1 MDDTDINR
9 DFIES
14 TYKTLMALWPDSRPQ
29 LSYSTCFELL
39 MAVMLSAQCTDDQVN
54 KVTPALFAAHPDMQS
69 MAIANI
75 AELETLI
82 RSTGFY
88 HTKAANIVAASRM
101 LMKSFGGRVPE
112 SIEELVRLPGVGRKT
127 ANLVVSAC
135 FGKPGI
141 VVDTHVLRIA
151 RRLGIAQTDDPARS
165 ERLIAASINPERW
178 TAFSHAL
185 NRHGKFICTARKPKC
200 PECVLKTDCP
210 SADNF
215 AVSGGKS
222 WHPQKKPQVPVI

>member
-1 MDDTDINR
+1 MVSIDNDR
-9 DFIES
+9 DYIEN
-14 TYKTLMALWPDSRPQ
+14 TYRTLTALWPDRQPQ

-39 MAVMLSAQCTDDQVN
+39 VAVMLSAQCTDDQVN
-54 KVTPALFAAHPDMQS
+54 KVTPALFTTYPNLHS
-69 MAIANI
+69 MAEADIT
-75 AELETLI
+75 ELESLV

-88 HTKAANIVAASRM
+88 HTKAANIIATSRM
-101 LMKSFGGRVPE
+101 LKERFDGKVPE
-112 SIEELVRLPGVGRKT
+112 NIDELVCLPGVGRKT

-151 RRLGIAQTDDPARS
+151 RRLGIAPTDDPARS
-165 ERLIAASINPERW
+165 ERMIAASINPERW

-200 PECVLKTDCP
+200 QECVLKANCP
-210 SADNF
+210 SVD
-215 AVSGGKS
+215 
-222 WHPQKKPQVPVI
+222 ILTT

>member
-1 MDDTDINR
+1 MTSIVEGR
-9 DFIES
+9 DFIEKV
-14 TYKTLMALWPDSRPQ
+14 YATLTALWPDRQPQ

-39 MAVMLSAQCTDDQVN
+39 VAVMLSAQCTDDQVN
-54 KVTPALFAAHPDMQS
+54 KVTPALFSTFPDMKA
-69 MAIANI
+69 MAG
-75 AELETLI
+75 AETSLLESLV

-88 HTKAANIVAASRM
+88 HTKTANIIAASRM
-101 LMKSFGGRVPE
+101 LLENFDGKVPE
-112 SIEELVRLPGVGRKT
+112 TIDELVQLPGVGRKT

-151 RRLGIAQTDDPARS
+151 RRLGIAPTDDAAKS
-165 ERLIAASINPERW
+165 EHMIAASIEPERW

-200 PECVLKTDCP
+200 PDCVLNECCP
-210 SADNF
+210 SAGLVMPNRN
-215 AVSGGKS
+215 KTRL
-222 WHPQKKPQVPVI
+222 PE

>member
-1 MDDTDINR
+1 MEN
-9 DFIES
+9 
-14 TYKTLMALWPDSRPQ
+14 TYRTLTALWPDRQPQ

-39 MAVMLSAQCTDDQVN
+39 VAVMLSAQCTDDQVN
-54 KVTPALFAAHPDMQS
+54 KVTPALFTTYPNLHS
-69 MAIANI
+69 MAEADIT
-75 AELETLI
+75 ELESLV

-88 HTKAANIVAASRM
+88 HTKAANIIATSRM
-101 LMKSFGGRVPE
+101 LKERFDGKVPE
-112 SIEELVRLPGVGRKT
+112 NIDELVCLPGVGRKT

-151 RRLGIAQTDDPARS
+151 RRLGIAPTDDPARS
-165 ERLIAASINPERW
+165 ERMIAASINPERW

-200 PECVLKTDCP
+200 QECVLKANCP
-210 SADNF
+210 SVD
-215 AVSGGKS
+215 
-222 WHPQKKPQVPVI
+222 ILTT

>member
-1 MDDTDINR
+1 MVSIDNDR
-9 DFIES
+9 DYIEN
-14 TYKTLMALWPDSRPQ
+14 TYRTLTALWPDRQPQ

-39 MAVMLSAQCTDDQVN
+39 VAVMLSAQCTDDQVN
-54 KVTPALFAAHPDMQS
+54 KVTPALFTTYPNLHS
-69 MAIANI
+69 MAEADIT
-75 AELETLI
+75 ELESLV

-88 HTKAANIVAASRM
+88 HTKAANIIATSRM
-101 LMKSFGGRVPE
+101 LKERFDGKVPE
-112 SIEELVRLPGVGRKT
+112 NIDELVCLPGVGRKT

-151 RRLGIAQTDDPARS
+151 RRLGIAPTDDPARS
-165 ERLIAASINPERW
+165 ERMIAASINPERW

-200 PECVLKTDCP
+200 QECVLKANCP
-210 SADNF
+210 SAD
-215 AVSGGKS
+215 
-222 WHPQKKPQVPVI
+222 ILTT